1 MKKIIVSG
9 IQSTNSLTLGNY
21 LGALKNFVE
30 LQKENEL
37 FVFIADMHSI
47 TVNFDP
53 KELALN
59 RKSVA
64 AIYAA
69 CGLDFDNNIVFYQSS
84 VLAHTQLSYIITC
97 HSYMGE
103 LSRMTQ
109 FKDKSQK
116 VGANKTTNI
125 PTGLFIYPCL
135 MAADILLYDADLIP
149 VGKDQKQHIEL
160 ARDIAIR
167 MNKKYNKKLF
177 KVPEI
182 YESKIGAKI
191 MDLINPEIKMSKSS
205 ENPKGTIFLLDK
217 LEDVRKKIMQAKT
230 DSLNMVKYN
239 VETQPGISNLITI
252 YSCLTKKSISE
263 IEKEF
268 ENKNYGEFK
277 TKVADATCSFI
288 EKIQEKYFFY
298 FNNKELEEKLNKNA
312 KICNEIANRKI
323 NFIQNALGLGEY
335 KG

>member
-1 MKKIIVSG
+1 MKTIVSG

-21 LGALKNFVE
+21 LGALKNFIN
-30 LQKENEL
+30 LQNDNKM
-37 FVFIADMHSI
+37 FIFIADMHSI
-47 TVNFDP
+47 TVDFNP
-53 KELALN
+53 KELESN

-64 AIYAA
+64 SIYAA
-69 CGLDFDNNIVFYQSS
+69 CGLDFDKNIIFYQSS

-116 VGANKTTNI
+116 TNANGTTNI

-135 MAADILLYDADLIP
+135 MAADILLYDADLVP
-149 VGKDQKQHIEL
+149 VGKDQKQHMEL

-167 MNKKYNKKLF
+167 MNKKYKTNLF
-177 KVPEI
+177 KIPEI
-182 YESKIGAKI
+182 YQSEMGAKI
-191 MDLINPEIKMSKSS
+191 MDLVDPSIKMSKS
-205 ENPKGTIFLLDK
+205 NANTKGTIFLLDK
-217 LEDVRKKIMQAKT
+217 VEDVRKKIMQAKT
-230 DSLNMVKYN
+230 DSLNKVKYD
-239 VETQPGISNLITI
+239 VENQPGVSNLMTI
-252 YSCLTKKSISE
+252 YSCLTNKKTDE

-277 TKVADATCSFI
+277 TKVADAVCLLL
-288 EKIQEKYFFY
+288 EDIQKKYQIY
-298 FNNKELEEKLNKNA
+298 FNSNEIEQKLEKNA
-312 KICNEIANRKI
+312 KKCNEIVNKKI
-323 NFIQNALGLGEY
+323 NLVQQTLGLGTY

>member
-30 LQKENEL
+30 LQNDNQL

-47 TVNFDP
+47 TVNFNP
-53 KELALN
+53 KELAMN

-69 CGLDFDNNIVFYQSS
+69 CGLDFENNIVFYQSS

-116 VGANKTTNI
+116 VEANKTTNI

-167 MNKKYNKKLF
+167 MNKKYGTNLF

-182 YESKIGAKI
+182 YESKMGAKI
-191 MDLINPEIKMSKSS
+191 MDLINPEVKMSKSS

-217 LEDVRKKIMQAKT
+217 IEDVRKKIMQAKT
-230 DSLNMVKYN
+230 DSLNSVKYN
-239 VETQPGISNLITI
+239 PDTQPGVSNLVTI
-252 YSCLTKKSISE
+252 YSCLTNKSVTE

-277 TKVADATCSFI
+277 TQVANVTCDFI
-288 EKIQEKYFFY
+288 KKIQEKYFYF
-298 FNNKELEEKLNKNA
+298 FNNKNLEEQLRKNA
-312 KICNEIANRKI
+312 KLCNEIANRKI
-323 NFIQNALGLGEY
+323 NFVQNILGLGKFE
-335 KG
+335 G

>member
-30 LQKENEL
+30 LQNENEL

-182 YESKIGAKI
+182 YESKLGAKI
-191 MDLINPEIKMSKSS
+191 MDLVNPEIKMSKSS

-230 DSLNMVKYN
+230 DSLNVVKYN

-277 TKVADATCSFI
+277 TKVADVTCNFI
-288 EKIQEKYFFY
+288 ESIQEKYFFY

-312 KICNEIANRKI
+312 KLCNEIANRKI
-323 NFIQNALGLGEY
+323 NFVQNALGLGEF